1 MLKQLDKWH
10 WDYILSQKGRTHVC
24 PFGQPEWCDFRDW
37 VEKPGQS
44 VWLGNGWLTKSE
56 IYPVNLLV
64 LWEVGEDEPWRLAT
78 NLPDRRMTLQAFACR
93 MWIEEMFGDLKR
105 HGFDLECKMLHHSE
119 KLSRLTLA
127 VAYLDVWSISVGS
140 KTIKN
145 SQRDQV
151 DRKDRRDL
159 SIIQIGLRYIERRL
173 INSLSCPI
181 ILCSS

>member
-1 MLKQLDKWH
+1 
-10 WDYILSQKGRTHVC
+10 
-24 PFGQPEWCDFRDW
+24 
-37 VEKPGQS
+37 
-44 VWLGNGWLTKSE
+44 
-56 IYPVNLLV
+56 
-64 LWEVGEDEPWRLAT
+64 
-78 NLPDRRMTLQAFACR
+78 
-93 MWIEEMFGDLKR
+93 
-105 HGFDLECKMLHHSE
+105 MLHHSE

-127 VAYLDVWSISVGS
+127 VAYLYVWSISVGS